1 MNLGLK
7 ARKRLA
13 ILVLVI
19 WMPLYIVVAMALL
32 GWISDTY
39 GRPSTLVELAL
50 YVGLGFLWVL
60 PFKRIFR
67 GVGRGE
73 E

>member
-1 MNLGLK
+1 MNLSLK

-13 ILVLVI
+13 ILVLLI

-32 GWISDTY
+32 GWISDHY

-60 PFKRIFR
+60 PFKRLFR